1 MMQQLRA
8 LARRFERVIRYIA
21 AGAGVTLVYSLVT
34 IALVSGGI
42 EQDPT
47 VASVLAS
54 LITFP
59 VAFMVHKAIT
69 YVDVPFDRA
78 QWLRFGIIALC
89 NLVIAAGSMKAVDLV
104 HMPYGIGLAIGWVLI
119 PVFNYTINAVW
130 VFRTATFLS
139 LRPDEM
145 PAGDEDA
152 A

>member
-1 MMQQLRA
+1 

-21 AGAGVTLVYSLVT
+21 AGAGVTLFYSLAT
-34 IALVSGGI
+34 ILLVSGGI
-42 EQDPT
+42 ETDPAA
-47 VASVLAS
+47 ASVVAS

-59 VAFMVHKAIT
+59 VAFVVHRAVT

-78 QWLRFGIIALC
+78 QWIRFGIIALC
-89 NLVIAAGSMKAVDLV
+89 NLMIAAGSMKAVDLLQ
-104 HMPYGIGLAIGWVLI
+104 MPYGIGLAIGWVLI
-119 PVFNYTINAVW
+119 PAFNYTINAVW

-139 LRPDEM
+139 LRADDM